1 MKSVDVKW
9 CVSLD
14 AISDGVATLSCLPCE
29 IKHSTKS
36 TNSHI
41 HALTQMYTCTHTQM
55 LAINVKKAS
64 SVTCLEGGS
73 KRNQTYLFSALV
85 LQSDD
90 LKMIHFDQERIK
102 T

>member
-1 MKSVDVKW
+1 MKWS
-9 CVSLD
+9 VSLA

-29 IKHSTKS
+29 IKHSTRG

-41 HALTQMYTCTHTQM
+41 RAHTHKCTRTQM
-55 LAINVKKAS
+55 LAIKVKKAS
-64 SVTCLEGGS
+64 SITCLEGGS
-73 KRNQTYLFSALV
+73 KRNQTYLFLALV

-90 LKMIHFDQERIK
+90 LKIIYFDQERIK